1 MLPAH
6 GLMPCH
12 RHWHPADCA
21 AQAGG
26 KANPVRHIK
35 LWIVGGL
42 LAVLGLFAF
51 QNIAQVEL
59 TVLFWSFQTSR
70 IVVIG
75 SSFLLGGVVGWLL
88 KAFWHPGARR

>member
-1 MLPAH
+1 M
-6 GLMPCH
+6 
-12 RHWHPADCA
+12 
-21 AQAGG
+21 
-26 KANPVRHIK
+26 
-35 LWIVGGL
+35 
-42 LAVLGLFAF
+42 LGLFAF